1 MSSILSDIADTLH
14 KGDAEVLKYKFC
26 DGIIKRL
33 KTRQK
38 LTDDEI
44 ADMGKFTLTS
54 HIYNIMYDIRLDE
67 LTHEFDYTPEELTIF
82 MRECDA
88 CETIRCSDFVI
99 SFYVNFLS
107 WVTSEVCKRF
117 GKVEEEITNTYTG
130 TVNSQNAWDS
140 SFLNDIIGAISHPI
154 KDSGSINSGSMFGGM
169 YLETD
174 NLEF

>member
-14 KGDAEVLKYKFC
+14 NGDVEVLKYKFC
-26 DGIIKRL
+26 DGVIKRL

-44 ADMGKFTLTS
+44 ADMGKYTLTS

-99 SFYVNFLS
+99 SFYINFLG
-107 WVTSEVCKRF
+107 WVASEVCKRF
-117 GKVEEEITNTYTG
+117 GKVEEKITNTYTG
-130 TVNSQNAWDS
+130 TASMPNWDNT
-140 SFLNDIIGAISHPI
+140 LINDIVGAISKPI

-169 YLETD
+169 YLGTD
-174 NLEF
+174 DLEF